1 MKRKTLAAMS
11 ISVMVAC
18 SSADSLA
25 PRRIIQ
31 AKATGQP
38 IVVEVTGLDSQVGL
52 QGELQMELELTVTNV
67 ADYPVTVTRI
77 NVLPELSELR
87 GQPGVFDE
95 PFQISPV
102 SSGPLDR
109 TLESGEETSVRMD
122 VEGGFTR
129 RVGSRERRTIPF
141 RVQVS
146 LSNNET
152 YLYSFSIP
160 IRNT

>member
-1 MKRKTLAAMS
+1 MMKRKTLAAMS

-31 AKATGQP
+31 GKATGQP

-67 ADYPVTVTRI
+67 ADYPVTVI

-109 TLESGEETSVRMD
+109 KLESGEETSVRMN